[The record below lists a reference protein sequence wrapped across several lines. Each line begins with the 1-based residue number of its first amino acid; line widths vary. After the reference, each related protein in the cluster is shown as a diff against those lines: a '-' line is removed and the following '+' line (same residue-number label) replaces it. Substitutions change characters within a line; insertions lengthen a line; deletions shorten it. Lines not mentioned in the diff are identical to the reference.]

1 MIRHLISTNG
11 KWCLFHL
18 AGYFGLTRMDDF
30 EGTPPVVHNRCLS
43 ITLGYK
49 FKL

>member
-30 EGTPPVVHNRCLS
+30 GDDAAVHNRCLS
-43 ITLGYK
+43 ITLGYE
-49 FKL
+49 F